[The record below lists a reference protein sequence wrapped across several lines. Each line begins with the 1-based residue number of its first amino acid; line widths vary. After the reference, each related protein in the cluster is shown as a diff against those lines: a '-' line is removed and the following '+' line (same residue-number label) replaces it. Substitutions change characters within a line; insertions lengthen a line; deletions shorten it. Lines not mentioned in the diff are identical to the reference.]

1 MLNKLKGLLG
11 GGKKPLE
18 IAAALEG
25 EAVELKEVNDPAF
38 SEEMLGKGVAIKPTC
53 GKVVSP
59 VKGVVTQMFDTCH
72 AVTITS
78 DDGIEIL
85 IHVGLDTVKLKGEHF
100 TSLAKNDD
108 KLEVG
113 DELIQFDLEAIK
125 SAGYDAV
132 TPIVVCNIE
141 MYSGFKIK
149 TGTNVKCGD
158 IVISLE
164 RK

>member
-1 MLNKLKGLLG
+1 MFSKLKSIFE
-11 GGKKPLE
+11 KKPLE
-18 IAAALEG
+18 VAAALEG

-38 SEEMLGKGVAIKPTC
+38 SEEMFGKGMAIKPVS

-59 VKGVVTQMFDTCH
+59 VKGVVTQMFDTGH
-72 AVTITS
+72 AVSITS

-108 KLEVG
+108 KVEVG
-113 DELIQFDLEAIK
+113 SDLIQFDLEAIK
-125 SAGYDAV
+125 AAGFDTV
-132 TPIVVCNIE
+132 TPIVVCNTDIF
-141 MYSGFKIK
+141 SGFNFK
-149 TGTNVKCGD
+149 TGINVKCGD
-158 IVISLE
+158 IIISLE